1 MSNSNSLRVG
11 IGYDI
16 HGLVVGRKMIL
27 GGVEIPHEKGLR
39 GWSDADVLTHA
50 IIDAL
55 LGATALGDIGSHFP
69 SGDAEYQNASSLLL
83 LTEVKNILQ
92 DQDWQISN
100 IDATIIVEEPRL
112 APYIERMKEQI
123 SQTLEISRNKIS
135 IKASTSDRLGIVGQG
150 DAVAAVAIVMVG

>member
-1 MSNSNSLRVG
+1 MRSSSLRVG

-27 GGVEIPHEKGLR
+27 GGVEIPHNKGPR

-69 SGDAEYQNASSLLL
+69 SGEAKYQNISSLLL

-92 DQDWQISN
+92 DQGWQISN

-112 APYIERMKEQI
+112 ASYINRMKQQI
-123 SQTLEISRNKIS
+123 SQTLDISKNKIS